1 MLSALGASVDRRI
14 ANAIIVRARRRW
26 LPLRLLPATCM
37 RPLVKPAATLV
48 RRKLVRTAART
59 TAIAGLLGAA
69 LLLLGGL

>member
-1 MLSALGASVDRRI
+1 
-14 ANAIIVRARRRW
+14 
-26 LPLRLLPATCM
+26 M